1 MIEILAGI
9 ISGSISG
16 LGMGGGTMLILI
28 LSNYVGLEQHFAQA
42 INLVFFIPTAIS
54 AIVVNLKQKLINTKL
69 AIIIIISGIVGAII
83 GSRLAISLNSS
94 YLRKY
99 FGIFLLIIS
108 ANEIY
113 WIIKKYI
120 LNKKTHNKQEKMKN
134 GGI

>member
-1 MIEILAGI
+1 MIEILTGI

-28 LSNYVGLEQHFAQA
+28 LSNYVGLEQHVAQA

-54 AIVVNLKQKLINTKL
+54 AIVVNIKQRLINIKL
-69 AIIIIISGIVGAII
+69 AIVIILSGIVGAII
-83 GSRLAISLNSS
+83 GSRVAVNLNAT
-94 YLRKY
+94 YLKKY
-99 FGIFLLIIS
+99 FGIFLLIVS

-120 LNKKTHNKQEKMKN
+120 ISKKTHNKQEKMKN